1 MEINHH
7 KLDQIGQNLCENGVK
22 LALAESMSAGFFSSI
37 WSLQCDSGHYFQGA
51 IVCFS
56 EQVKKMLLGVPET
69 LINHFSAESIE
80 VTQAMLDGLKRQ
92 IDADL
97 YLAVTGIAY
106 KGSEVKTSSPG
117 DIFLVAEFQG
127 RVYERKIKVK
137 NGNAGEVY
145 IRAFNESLVFLEAVI

>member
-1 MEINHH
+1 
-7 KLDQIGQNLCENGVK
+7 
-22 LALAESMSAGFFSSI
+22 
-37 WSLQCDSGHYFQGA
+37 
-51 IVCFS
+51 
-56 EQVKKMLLGVPET
+56 
-69 LINHFSAESIE
+69 
-80 VTQAMLDGLKRQ
+80 TQAMLDGLKRQ